1 MVALTSETR
10 ERLGGGVAGSI
21 LREAVEALDSWSVLA
36 SEDVEALAVRL
47 SSKRL
52 NLRFVVAS
60 AGSEESTVML
70 AGICELCG
78 VSGLWVGTGEEL
90 RSGGA
95 VSFVH

>member
-10 ERLGGGVAGSI
+10 ERLI

-52 NLRFVVAS
+52 NLRFVVAR